1 MSKKILIIEDEPAQ
15 ATTIEL
21 FMKRAGFD
29 TIIAHDGAEGLEK
42 AMTTSPDLILLDLV
56 LPKIDGV
63 SVLKQIR
70 ANDAIAKIPVLVLT
84 NLASGDTVK
93 EVIDAGGTDY
103 LVKTDY
109 TLDQLVH
116 RVENVL
122 K

>member
-1 MSKKILIIEDEPAQ
+1 MIIEDEPAQ

>member
-42 AMTTSPDLILLDLV
+42 AYLILLDLV